1 MSSPSDQPDR
11 RIQMP
16 STMASVKHL
25 PANGG
30 PAFAL
35 LGQTISFKAEPE
47 DTDDALFLFEHRM
60 PPTLGVPAHSERNY
74 EAFYVLEGTLEI
86 EADGQRYRLG
96 PGEFLSLRPGVV
108 HSLHNPGPG
117 MVRILTLVSPGSQ
130 HARFFTTV
138 AEPIDDPTN
147 PPAPSGRPDSG
158 LRPPFGRKCGSDF
171 LPPPGPNDRGRPS
184 AQEPGSPQA

>member
-1 MSSPSDQPDR
+1 
-11 RIQMP
+11 MP

-30 PAFAL
+30 PAFAN

-74 EAFYVLEGTLEI
+74 EAFYVLEGTLEVQ
-86 EADGQRYRLG
+86 ADGERYRLG

-108 HSLHNPGPG
+108 HSLRNSGPG

-130 HARFFTTV
+130 HARFFSTLG
-138 AEPIDDPTN
+138 EPIEDPLD
-147 PPAPSGRPDSG
+147 PPQPSGPPDVER
-158 LRPPFGRKCGSDF
+158 LQKVGRECGIKF
-171 LPPPGPNDRGRPS
+171 LPPPE
-184 AQEPGSPQA
+184 A

>member
-1 MSSPSDQPDR
+1 
-11 RIQMP
+11 MP

-30 PAFAL
+30 LAFAN

-60 PPTLGVPAHSERNY
+60 PSTLGVPAHSERNY
-74 EAFYVLEGTLEI
+74 EAFYVLEGMLQI

-117 MVRILTLVSPGSQ
+117 MVRILTVVSLGSQ

-138 AEPIDDPTN
+138 AEPIEDPSN
-147 PPAPSGRPDSG
+147 PPTPLEPPDFERMAAVGRE
-158 LRPPFGRKCGSDF
+158 CGIEF
-171 LPPPGPNDRGRPS
+171 LPPPEPNDRG
-184 AQEPGSPQA
+184 QA